1 MFQARRLKG
10 TWRLAEAPT
19 DGATK
24 LEEGVAVQ
32 AGAPER
38 DSDAAEVV
46 AWKASQGETS
56 F

>member
-1 MFQARRLKG
+1 MQG
-10 TWRLAEAPT
+10 VWRLAEAPT

-24 LEEGVAVQ
+24 LEEGAAVQ
-32 AGAPER
+32 VGAPEL
-38 DSDAAEVV
+38 DSDAVEVV